1 MSIVELDGVSKIY
14 HVGDAPLYALNDMSF
29 SVDEGEFSAIMGAS
43 GSGKTTTMNMI
54 GLLDKPSH
62 GVCRFL
68 QEDVMTL
75 TPDELAYYRNQYIG
89 FVFQSFLLLPKLTV
103 LQNVSLPLMYRQVS
117 AKEAEQRS
125 RNILDQVGMSE
136 HMQHHPYELSG
147 GQQQRVAIARALVG
161 RPKLI
166 LADEPTGA
174 LDSMTGQVVMDLLR
188 KMHREQNVTI
198 LVITHDRSVA
208 QYCDRIIQVRDGR
221 VVDDQENVRQTAG
234 A

>member
-1 MSIVELDGVSKIY
+1 
-14 HVGDAPLYALNDMSF
+14 
-29 SVDEGEFSAIMGAS
+29 
-43 GSGKTTTMNMI
+43 
-54 GLLDKPSH
+54 
-62 GVCRFL
+62 
-68 QEDVMTL
+68 
-75 TPDELAYYRNQYIG
+75 
-89 FVFQSFLLLPKLTV
+89 
-103 LQNVSLPLMYRQVS
+103 
-117 AKEAEQRS
+117 
-125 RNILDQVGMSE
+125 MSE

-221 VVDDQENVRQTAG
+221 VVDDKENVRQTAG